1 MLTLTH
7 TLGEILG
14 RAGVDP
20 LGVLDAQIDVPA
32 LAGPQAQGDLL
43 ILPRPTAPAA
53 TTPIP
58 AAGVEVVR
66 SEAGGNTHSLHSM
79 DGPASRWNPDL
90 GDSELDLGVL
100 TVPTGGTAYL
110 VHTEEHGA
118 NAIAPGTYVIRRQ
131 REFAGASRYVA
142 D

>member
-1 MLTLTH
+1 MH
-7 TLGEILG
+7 TLGEILD
-14 RAGVDP
+14 RTDTSQI
-20 LGVLDAQIDVPA
+20 GVLDAQIAVPA

-43 ILPRPTAPAA
+43 ILPRSTSTPA

-66 SEAGGNTHSLHSM
+66 SEAGGNTHSLHSL
-79 DGPASRWNPDL
+79 DGPASYWNPDL
-90 GDSELDLGVL
+90 GGSELDLGVL
-100 TVPTGGTAYL
+100 TVPAGAAAYL

-131 REFAGASRYVA
+131 REFAGAVRYVA